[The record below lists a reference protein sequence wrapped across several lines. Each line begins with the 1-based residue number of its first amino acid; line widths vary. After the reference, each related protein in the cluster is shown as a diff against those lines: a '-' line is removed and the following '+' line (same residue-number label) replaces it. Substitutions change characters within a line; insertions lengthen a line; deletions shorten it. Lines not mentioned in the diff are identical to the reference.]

1 MPSRRRDLSSAV
13 LDLGSFEQGVRLAAI
28 PGERQMAGAKFL
40 ELSRIKPNPNQP
52 RKHFDA
58 ETLEELAESIRR
70 RGVLQPIV
78 VRPEAD
84 HYLIVMGERR
94 YRASLL
100 AGLEEIPAL
109 VREMSDEEVFLAAL
123 TENLQRANLDP
134 SDEAEAYQGLVTK
147 GYSVRSIAEQLSISP
162 ARISKAVRIHQDPVL
177 SEAVSN
183 KVLSK
188 AQAQELLVAPKDEVP
203 RLVQFVANKRR
214 ENQRITSDQLR
225 SEVARLRQPLSEDG
239 HESTAGVSGRNTPQ
253 TSGYNAAV
261 LGRNTNSTRA
271 EIESLRE
278 HFAMIR
284 SILEG
289 HPILAWDPEISHERA
304 VVETVARRVS
314 GQPCRD
320 TTPEIEVTLNRLEVA
335 EGIIR
340 VALGCRAEPAV
351 ARQLDRLR
359 ALLDETFEEEQQ

>member
-239 HESTAGVSGRNTPQ
+239 HESTAGVS
-253 TSGYNAAV
+253 A
-261 LGRNTNSTRA
+261 RNTNSTRA

-289 HPILAWDPEISHERA
+289 HPILAWDPEISHDRA